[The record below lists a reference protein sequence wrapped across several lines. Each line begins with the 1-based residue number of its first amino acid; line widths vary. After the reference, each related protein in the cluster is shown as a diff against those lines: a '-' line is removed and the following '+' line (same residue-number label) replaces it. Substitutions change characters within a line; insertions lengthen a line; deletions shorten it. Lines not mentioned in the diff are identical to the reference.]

1 MARPVNAKS
10 QSRVRNSDFRV
21 NKKRTDY
28 IASILG
34 YLIIN
39 LLSHVLEILVG
50 DSRMILRETV
60 KESIYRASTCT
71 RNIKGL

>member
-50 DSRMILRETV
+50 FN
-60 KESIYRASTCT
+60 AW
-71 RNIKGL
+71 